1 MEGNCLIQAANR
13 IASTQGLV
21 AFTGAG
27 ISEES
32 GIPTFRGNGGLWDRY
47 PPERFAN
54 MPGLMGEFLLR
65 PKRVAAFLKEI
76 LRSCLDAQPNPAHV
90 ALAQWEAQG
99 ILRAVVTQNI
109 DTLHERAGC
118 SKIIKLH
125 GSIDRLRCTD
135 CGFKQDLD
143 ATQMQGWVQA
153 LSPDGIGRRQLW
165 RALQKILSPCPYC
178 GGRRR
183 PDVVF
188 FGDLLPQDAWAEA
201 QQAASLCQIL
211 LVIGTSGLVRPA
223 ADLPLLAKKAGGVL
237 IEINPQPTT
246 LTPLADLFLEG
257 KAGQVMQ
264 ELARQVTSIGR

>member
-1 MEGNCLIQAANR
+1 MEENSLNEAASQ
-13 IASTQGLV
+13 IVSAAGLV

-32 GIPTFRGNGGLWDRY
+32 GIPTFRGNGGFWDRY
-47 PPERFAN
+47 PPERFGN
-54 MPGLMGEFLLR
+54 MAGLMGEFLLR
-65 PKRVAAFLKEI
+65 PKRVAAFLQEI
-76 LRSCLDAQPNPAHV
+76 LRSCLDAQPNPAHL
-90 ALAQWEAQG
+90 ALAQWEVQA

-118 SKIIKLH
+118 SKTIKLH

-135 CGFKQDLD
+135 CGFKQDLV
-143 ATQMQGWVQA
+143 ATQMQGWIRD
-153 LSPDGIGRRQLW
+153 LSSDGIGRRQLW
-165 RALQKILSPCPYC
+165 RTLRKILSPCPDC
-178 GGRRR
+178 GGRRL

-223 ADLPLLAKKAGGVL
+223 ADLPLLTKKAGGIL
-237 IEINPQPTT
+237 IEINPEPTT
-246 LTPLADLFLEG
+246 ITPLADLYLAG
-257 KAGQVMQ
+257 KAGEIMDK
-264 ELARQVTSIGR
+264 LARQVKSIGR